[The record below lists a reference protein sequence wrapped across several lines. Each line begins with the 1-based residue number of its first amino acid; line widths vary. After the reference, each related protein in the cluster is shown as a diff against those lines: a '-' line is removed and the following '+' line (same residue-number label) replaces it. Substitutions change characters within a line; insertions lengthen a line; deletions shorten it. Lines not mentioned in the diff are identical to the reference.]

1 LSNALVDLTML
12 SYKGDMLTLA
22 LRFIG
27 TLAFFIGAVHR
38 RRYDLRVTWQL
49 FSCICFNWNC
59 GCRVEIL

>member
-38 RRYDLRVTWQL
+38 RRYDLRV
-49 FSCICFNWNC
+49 
-59 GCRVEIL
+59 